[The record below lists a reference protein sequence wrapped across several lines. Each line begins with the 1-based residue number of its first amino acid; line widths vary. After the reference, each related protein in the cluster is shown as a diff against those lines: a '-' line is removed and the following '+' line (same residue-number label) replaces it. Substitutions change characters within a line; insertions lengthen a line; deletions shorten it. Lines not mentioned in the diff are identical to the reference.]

1 MKDFGNNL
9 FEKIITILFLILL
22 FQASTPFSIKCYKCW
37 EKDKITSIA
46 NRSIS
51 DETSGDKRIIYR
63 CHYGHILYVDP
74 ESGERK

>member
-1 MKDFGNNL
+1 MKLIKYFL
-9 FEKIITILFLILL
+9 LIILITLL
-22 FQASTPFSIKCYKCW
+22 FVSSSIPFSIKCYKCW
-37 EKDKITSIA
+37 EKDKISSVA
-46 NRSIS
+46 NRSIP

>member
-1 MKDFGNNL
+1 MKL
-9 FEKIITILFLILL
+9 LRYILFAILVTL
-22 FQASTPFSIKCYKCW
+22 FFTSSSTPFSIKCYKCW
-37 EKDKITSIA
+37 EKDRITSVA
-46 NRSIS
+46 SRSIP